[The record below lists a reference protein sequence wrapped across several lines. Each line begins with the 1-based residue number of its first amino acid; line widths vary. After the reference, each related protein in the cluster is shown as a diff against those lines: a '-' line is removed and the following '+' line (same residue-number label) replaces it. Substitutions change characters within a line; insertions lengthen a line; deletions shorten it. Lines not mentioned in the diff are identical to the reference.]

1 MESSAQQPGKTYKKV
16 MISSSTIRDLP
27 EHRKEVLVFV

>member
-1 MESSAQQPGKTYKKV
+1 MESSPHQPGKTYKKV
-16 MISSSTIRDLP
+16 MISSTTRDLP